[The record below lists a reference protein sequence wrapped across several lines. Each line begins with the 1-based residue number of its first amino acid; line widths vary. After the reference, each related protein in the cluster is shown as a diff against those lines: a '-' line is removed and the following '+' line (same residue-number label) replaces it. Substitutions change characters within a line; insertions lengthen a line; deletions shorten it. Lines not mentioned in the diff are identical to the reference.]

1 MKAPQGLR
9 GSLGIGVVCLGALA
23 AGFLPV
29 AAADAPGTD
38 VPAGKVESLLLTP
51 EAVGDIVGVTFNW
64 EKGNKRPY
72 KSDDLG
78 EHSACAM
85 LTGPDV
91 ETFGRDYTGYR
102 FRADRDGAEDWEFT
116 VQQRVAT
123 YADAATATQT
133 FQKVFSKAALAKCN
147 GVIATNSDNPD
158 AQWRFR
164 IQTVAPTSARW
175 VEDQMSDQQPLGYSC
190 SDNTGVA
197 RNVIYSVKV
206 CQYGNGAPAAAT
218 MVERITSQVAG
229 VRA

>member
-1 MKAPQGLR
+1 MKAPQGLLF
-9 GSLGIGVVCLGALA
+9 GMGVMCLGTLI
-23 AGFLPV
+23 AGPLPV
-29 AAADAPGTD
+29 AAADSGEAT

-51 EAVGDIVGVTFNW
+51 AAVGDIVGVTFDW
-64 EKGNKRPY
+64 EKANRRPY

-102 FRADRDGAEDWEFT
+102 FRADRDDAENWEFT

-133 FQKVFSKAALAKCN
+133 FQKVFTKAAMAKCN
-147 GVIATNSDNPD
+147 GVIASIKDNTD

-175 VEDQMSDQQPLGYSC
+175 VEDQLSDQQPIGYSC
-190 SDNTGVA
+190 SDVAGVT
-197 RNVIYSVKV
+197 RNVLYSIKV
-206 CQYGNGAPAAAT
+206 CQYGNGGPAAAT
-218 MVERITSQVAG
+218 IAERITSQVAG